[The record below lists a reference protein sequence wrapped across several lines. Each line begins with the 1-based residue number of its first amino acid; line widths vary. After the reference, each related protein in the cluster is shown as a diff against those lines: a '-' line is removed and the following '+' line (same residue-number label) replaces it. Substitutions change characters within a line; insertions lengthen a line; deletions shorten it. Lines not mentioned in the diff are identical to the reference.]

1 MTPTEMLLLAAA
13 AVLLFWVVGAYN
25 RLVAQRTAIGQAW
38 AKVHDALQLRGAA
51 VPALVSAL
59 REPMAAE
66 HGALDALLT
75 THTEAARSASEMTA
89 RPVDS
94 ARALAWVQAEAAVD
108 AAASRVLALLEQ
120 HAELSRQ
127 EPLATLT
134 ATWHDAQARLP
145 YARQAFNEAAAD
157 YNEAVA
163 QFPTNLVARGFS
175 LGRAGV
181 L

>member
-1 MTPTEMLLLAAA
+1 MSPTQILLLATA

-25 RLVAQRTAIGQAW
+25 RLVAQRTVIGQAW
-38 AKVHDALQLRGAA
+38 AKVNDALQLRAAA

-59 REPMAAE
+59 REPMASE

-94 ARALAWVQAEAAVD
+94 ARALAWVQAEAALA

-120 HAELSRQ
+120 HAALGRE
-127 EPLATLT
+127 EPVSALT

-145 YARQAFNEAAAD
+145 YARQAFNEAAAA

-175 LGRAGV
+175 LGSAGV